1 MIVLI
6 SPRLLKKFEMLSSTG
21 SGVTVWYPFAIGS
34 SIESSITSLKLNI
47 ALFIGSNGSS
57 SEEYTLLVIVNNM
70 KISINKDTIDNEYSI
85 FIDLI
90 INIPKLYTKMSMMI
104 KKISILFIFI
114 LITSPVHSGDGPDVF
129 LKKSVDEISNLVSEN
144 KDRFERDEDFLRHK
158 MNTIVMPKLDIP
170 LMSRII
176 LGKKIWMSMSEQ
188 QKLDFVSA
196 FKYRM
201 TSTYMKSI
209 TAFDGEKIVFLPFE
223 PGKRP
228 NLALVKSKYIIP
240 AGNIDVDY
248 RLIKNSEGWRVY
260 DIIFEG
266 ISLMKNYRADFRQHV
281 SESGIDSLIKSLNK

>member
-1 MIVLI
+1 
-6 SPRLLKKFEMLSSTG
+6 
-21 SGVTVWYPFAIGS
+21 
-34 SIESSITSLKLNI
+34 
-47 ALFIGSNGSS
+47 
-57 SEEYTLLVIVNNM
+57 M

-240 AGNIDVDY
+240 AGNIDVNY
-248 RLIKNSEGWRVY
+248 RLIKNTEGWRVY

-266 ISLMKNYRADFRQHV
+266 ISLMKNYRADFREHV
-281 SESGIDSLIKSLNK
+281 SESGIDSLIKSLKK